1 MTIILC
7 FFSSSEVYETL
18 LNQEP
23 EPKGQRKR
31 VEILL
36 FKDKDGEHQQRE
48 YLRLLN
54 SHLPARFVNQSI
66 INECIT
72 LKEHL
77 QWCHFKFLN

>member
-1 MTIILC
+1 MENYDYHLM

-23 EPKGQRKR
+23 EPKGQKKI

-36 FKDKDGEHQQRE
+36 FEDKNGEHQQSE

-54 SHLPARFVNQSI
+54 SCLPARFVNQSI
-66 INECIT
+66 INECTT

-77 QWCHFKFLN
+77 Q

>member
-1 MTIILC
+1 M

-23 EPKGQRKR
+23 EPKGQKKI

-36 FKDKDGEHQQRE
+36 FEDKNGEHQQSE

-54 SHLPARFVNQSI
+54 SCLPARFVNQSI
-66 INECIT
+66 INECTT

>member
-1 MTIILC
+1 MTIILR

-23 EPKGQRKR
+23 EPKGQRKK

-36 FKDKDGEHQQRE
+36 FEDKDGEHQQRE

-54 SHLPARFVNQSI
+54 SRLPARFVNQSI

-77 QWCHFKFLN
+77 Q